1 MIQYTQENIEKLEE
15 VYKIMMQASDITDT
29 AKKNAEIMKAGEL
42 LKQVG
47 LIQEA
52 NDPKAIVAAYNEH
65 VLGRI
70 REIVKKTQ
78 EDTK

>member
-1 MIQYTQENIEKLEE
+1 
-15 VYKIMMQASDITDT
+15 
-29 AKKNAEIMKAGEL
+29 MKAGEL